1 MKKNPALHAPH
12 APDAPKCV
20 LLTTK
25 LVLLSNYG
33 IARNF
38 IMYSD
43 FFGPVII
50 RVLALQEGKT
60 TITRDGTA
68 GGKSQIVRTPLRVKH
83 VSAGKPDWIFFYLK
97 SPIDFTVF

>member
-1 MKKNPALHAPH
+1 MREIAHNIFAPNLAANILPGPSQWVCDTSLEPSWQMKLIHEKNPALR
-12 APDAPKCV
+12 APKCV

-38 IMYSD
+38 IMYSE

-60 TITRDGTA
+60 TITT
-68 GGKSQIVRTPLRVKH
+68 TL
-83 VSAGKPDWIFFYLK
+83 LK
-97 SPIDFTVF
+97 CLM